1 MAERQSL
8 DVDRLRI
15 LLVEY
20 QACQDRILDTGNVA
34 LRTIAII
41 VGAGFAV
48 LAFTGQVIF
57 RERSFFTAAA
67 TTVLGIGI
75 ILMLEFMRRQY
86 FARERR
92 RQLIDYERMNEIE
105 KELKHMRISHI
116 HYALDSWEKRSQE
129 DLPGGVEYYRHKLDR
144 HGHGR
149 AFSGWNFLERI
160 LWISEGLWLLW
171 IALAVWAAWADIRAF
186 VGF

>member
-1 MAERQSL
+1 MAERQPLSE
-8 DVDRLRI
+8 DRLRI
-15 LLVEY
+15 LLAEY
-20 QACQDRILDTGNVA
+20 DACQERVLDTGNVA
-34 LRTIAII
+34 LRTIAVI

-57 RERSFFTAAA
+57 REASFFTAAA

-86 FARERR
+86 FVRERR

-105 KELKHMRISHI
+105 DELQFMRISHI

-144 HGHGR
+144 YGHGR
-149 AFSGWNFLERI
+149 AFSGWGFLNRV
-160 LWISEGLWLLW
+160 LWISEGLWLIW
-171 IALAVWAAWADIRAF
+171 IALAVWAAWPEIRAF
-186 VGF
+186 IGF

>member
-1 MAERQSL
+1 MADRPSL
-8 DVDRLRI
+8 TEDRLRV

-20 QACQDRILDTGNVA
+20 QACQERVLDTGSVA
-34 LRTIAII
+34 VRTIAII

-57 RERSFFTAAA
+57 RGASFFTAAA
-67 TTVLGIGI
+67 TVALGIGI

-105 KELKHMRISHI
+105 KELQHMRISHT

-129 DLPGGVEYYRHKLDR
+129 NLPGGVEYYRQKVDR
-144 HGHGR
+144 YGHGR
-149 AFSGWNFLERI
+149 AFSGWGFLERI
-160 LWISEGLWLLW
+160 LWISEGLWLSW
-171 IALAVWAAWADIRAF
+171 IVLAVWAAWPDIRAF
-186 VGF
+186 IGF